1 MLILNC
7 SRSKWRDS
15 ENFASGKRT
24 QQQNNEELTHVKRS
38 WISFYWIDKM
48 RFILFVQQYT
58 NFLRCFFRFVY
69 WMNRDKHTSS
79 TECIPVLLWCALSS
93 TWVHGMMHGVL
104 LFEICVFASCSF
116 HFFLSFVA
124 LYIFIS
130 ACCIRLFF
138 LETSKYTLHTL
149 TLALHCS
156 AMHCL
161 RPGKFQFY
169 CTVCNLILLVYIIN
183 RWMVGWMAGQMAS
196 CFISYNFNFAYDRNA
211 CFKRDGLVAWN
222 PLRNQPINYSIH

>member
-1 MLILNC
+1 
-7 SRSKWRDS
+7 
-15 ENFASGKRT
+15 
-24 QQQNNEELTHVKRS
+24 
-38 WISFYWIDKM
+38 M

-58 NFLRCFFRFVY
+58 NFPRCFFSLRLLNEQRKTYQQHRV
-69 WMNRDKHTSS
+69 HSSS
-79 TECIPVLLWCALSS
+79 TL
-93 TWVHGMMHGVL
+93 M
-104 LFEICVFASCSF
+104 CSF
-116 HFFLSFVA
+116 VDLGAWHDARCASFWNLCVCIVQFSFLSFFRCTIYFHICV
-124 LYIFIS
+124 LHKVT
-130 ACCIRLFF
+130 F

-149 TLALHCS
+149 TLALHCT

-183 RWMVGWMAGQMAS
+183 RWMAGQMAS
-196 CFISYNFNFAYDRNA
+196 CFTSYNFNFAYDRNA